1 MRKLL
6 FLLLVFLCLVSCTY
20 NDYNYYGEEEHATS
34 SIENLKVKYP
44 DLPITPDIDIVNG
57 KKPVTI
63 AANNEIVARILV
75 PTGSYGKC
83 DIEWSTIHGLTCE
96 GQYISCDKYAISTYI
111 NGKWEQNK
119 HRNWESPA
127 KDKDG
132 KNIAGSGEGGG
143 GYNIRYSI

>member
-34 SIENLKVKYP
+34 STENLKVKYP
-44 DLPITPDIDIVNG
+44 DLLTTPDTDIVNG

-63 AANNEIVARILV
+63 AANNEIVARVFV
-75 PTGSYGKC
+75 PTGSYGEC

-119 HRNWESPA
+119 HRNWESPVE
-127 KDKDG
+127 DKDG

>member
-20 NDYNYYGEEEHATS
+20 NDYNYYGAEEYATS
-34 SIENLKVKYP
+34 STENKYP
-44 DLPITPDIDIVNG
+44 DLPTTLDRDIVNG

-63 AANNEIVARILV
+63 AANNEIVARVLV
-75 PTGSYGKC
+75 PTGSYGEC

-96 GQYISCDKYAISTYI
+96 GQYISHDKYAISTYV
-111 NGKWEQNK
+111 NDKWEQNK
-119 HRNWESPA
+119 HRNWGSPA
-127 KDKDG
+127 KDKDE

-143 GYNIRYSI
+143 SYNIRYSI

>member
-34 SIENLKVKYP
+34 STENLKVKYP

-63 AANNEIVARILV
+63 AANNEIVARVFV
-75 PTGSYGKC
+75 PTGSYGEC
-83 DIEWSTIHGLTCE
+83 DIEWSTIHGLICE
-96 GQYISCDKYAISTYI
+96 GQYIYHVI
-111 NGKWEQNK
+111 NMQYL
-119 HRNWESPA
+119 H
-127 KDKDG
+127 
-132 KNIAGSGEGGG
+132 I
-143 GYNIRYSI
+143 

>member
-34 SIENLKVKYP
+34 STENKYP
-44 DLPITPDIDIVNG
+44 DLPTTPDTDIVNG

-63 AANNEIVARILV
+63 AANNEIIARVFV
-75 PTGSYGKC
+75 PTGSYGEC

-96 GQYISCDKYAISTYI
+96 GQYISCDKYAISTYV

-127 KDKDG
+127 KDKG
-132 KNIAGSGEGGG
+132 GEKISGSGEGGICD
-143 GYNIRYSI
+143 NIRYSI